1 MTIDSAANAWPLKR
15 RVTLIGALVNLVL
28 AVAKVIGGILAQS
41 QALIVDGVHS
51 LSDLASD
58 VLVLFAARYGSL
70 DADHNHPYG
79 HARIETLAT
88 LAVGVVLLAVAA
100 GFLLDASSRLL
111 LGQDMIVPGQL
122 ALWVALGSVLAKE
135 AMFHAT
141 RRVARRTGSS
151 LMLANAW
158 HHRSDALSSLV
169 VIVGVGGAMLGL
181 IWFDALAAAIVALM
195 LAWVAWKLLA
205 GASLELVDTG
215 LSRKELAVM
224 AATIDGVAG
233 VRGFQ
238 DLRTR
243 LMGGQV
249 LVDVQIL
256 VDGQIT
262 VAEADLVADQVRQA
276 LIEQLPGRADITI
289 GIRPAG
295 YNRAP

>member
-1 MTIDSAANAWPLKR
+1 MASDSAAKAWPLKR
-15 RVTLIGALVNLVL
+15 RITLIGALVNLVL
-28 AVAKVIGGILAQS
+28 AAAKVIGGLVAQS

-58 VLVLFAARYGSL
+58 VLVLFAARFGSL

-88 LAVGVVLLAVAA
+88 LAVGVVLLAVGV
-100 GFLLDASSRLL
+100 GFLLDAFSRIFL
-111 LGQDMIVPGQL
+111 DEEIVVPGQL

-135 AMFHAT
+135 AMFQAT
-141 RRVARRTGSS
+141 RRIARRTGSS
-151 LMLANAW
+151 LMMANAW

-169 VIVGVGGAMLGL
+169 VIAGVGGAMLGL
-181 IWFDALAAAIVALM
+181 PWFDALAAAIVALM

-215 LSRKELAVM
+215 LSRKELSAL

-233 VRGFQ
+233 VRGYQ
-238 DLRTR
+238 SLRTR
-243 LMGGQV
+243 RMGGQV

-256 VDGQIT
+256 VDGQIS
-262 VAEADLVADQVRQA
+262 VAEADGVVERVRAA
-276 LIEQLPGRADITI
+276 LIDQLPGRADITI

-295 YNRAP
+295 Y

>member
-1 MTIDSAANAWPLKR
+1 MASDSVAKAWPLKR

-28 AVAKVIGGILAQS
+28 AVAKMIGGTLAQS

-70 DADHNHPYG
+70 DADLNHPYG
-79 HARIETLAT
+79 HARVETLAT
-88 LAVGVVLLAVAA
+88 LVVGVVLLAVAV
-100 GFLLDASSRLL
+100 GFLLGAFSRLF
-111 LGQDMIVPGQL
+111 LGEDLVVPEQL
-122 ALWVALGSVLAKE
+122 ALWVALGSILAKE

-141 RRVARRTGSS
+141 RRVAHRTGSS
-151 LMLANAW
+151 LMMANAW

-169 VIVGVGGAMLGL
+169 VMVGVGGALLGL
-181 IWFDALAAAIVALM
+181 PWFDALAAAIVALM

-205 GASLELVDTG
+205 GASLELIDTG
-215 LSRKELAVM
+215 LSRKELSVL
-224 AATIDGVAG
+224 AASIEGVAG

-238 DLRTR
+238 RLRTR
-243 LMGGQV
+243 RMAGQV

-256 VDGQIT
+256 VDGQIS
-262 VAEADLVADQVRQA
+262 VAEADSVAEQVRGA
-276 LIEQLPGRADITI
+276 LIDQLPGRADITI

-295 YNRAP
+295 

>member
-1 MTIDSAANAWPLKR
+1 MASGSAAKAWPLKR
-15 RVTLIGALVNLVL
+15 RITLIGALVNLVL
-28 AVAKVIGGILAQS
+28 AAAKVIGGLVAQS

-88 LAVGVVLLAVAA
+88 LAVGVVLLAVGV
-100 GFLLDASSRLL
+100 GFLLDAFSRIFL
-111 LGQDMIVPGQL
+111 DEEIVVPGQL

-135 AMFHAT
+135 AMFQAT
-141 RRVARRTGSS
+141 RQIARRTGSS
-151 LMLANAW
+151 LMMANAW

-169 VIVGVGGAMLGL
+169 VIAGVGGAMLGL
-181 IWFDALAAAIVALM
+181 PWFDALAAAIVALM

-215 LSRKELAVM
+215 LSRKELSAL

-233 VRGFQ
+233 VRGYQ
-238 DLRTR
+238 RLRTR
-243 LMGGQV
+243 RMGGQV

-256 VDGQIT
+256 VDGQIS
-262 VAEADLVADQVRQA
+262 VAEADGVVERVRAA
-276 LIEQLPGRADITI
+276 LIDQLPGRADITI

-295 YNRAP
+295 

>member
-181 IWFDALAAAIVALM
+181 IWFDALAAVIVALM